1 MLQQIFEQAEAQ
13 SWPEIIAVITAVL
26 YLGFAIREK
35 IVCWIFAAISTAIY
49 AWLFIEARLYMESA
63 LNVFYFIMAGYGWY
77 VWTSG
82 SDNSHK
88 RPIVV
93 WPLKV
98 HLIAISVALLLSA
111 ASGYGLS
118 TYSDAEFPYID
129 SLTTWFA
136 IWGTFLV
143 ARKVL
148 ENWWYWLA
156 IDITSVF
163 IYWSR
168 DLQLTSLLFV
178 IYIILIPIG
187 LISWTR
193 SMRAQKH
200 VEIRSLSPYLQ
211 QGS

>member
-1 MLQQIFEQAEAQ
+1 MRQAIEQAQAQ
-13 SWPEIIAVITAVL
+13 SLLEIIAVITAVL
-26 YLGFAIREK
+26 YLAFAIREK
-35 IVCWIFAAISTAIY
+35 IVCWFFAAISTAIY
-49 AWLFIEARLYMESA
+49 AWLFIEAKLYMESM
-63 LNVFYFIMAGYGWY
+63 LNVFYLAMAGYGWF

-82 SDNSHK
+82 RDDGHE

-93 WPLKV
+93 WPLKT
-98 HLIAISVALLLSA
+98 HLIAIVVVVVLSVV
-111 ASGYGLS
+111 SGYGLS
-118 TYSDAEFPYID
+118 NYSDAAFPYID

-148 ENWWYWLA
+148 ENWWYWLL

-168 DLQLTSLLFV
+168 DLQLTSILFA
-178 IYIILIPIG
+178 IYVVMIPIG

-193 SMRAQKH
+193 SMHAQ
-200 VEIRSLSPYLQ
+200 EPGELR
-211 QGS
+211 